1 MWHHIPKTVNLHW
14 CPGFTVFP
22 LPVHGVHVTVFHHML
37 RSISA
42 LLLSVLLSTA
52 LPHIVQ
58 AADNKQSLKKV
69 TIDIGKLQQG
79 IQKHQDKIRL
89 SDEKKVSVLDELEQ
103 IDNNLRQQKQKIETL
118 QDQLL
123 AQIKLLALKEE
134 ELKQAEVVRDTV
146 LEHLQKRLQSFYLM
160 GKTGILNVTFSSKDL
175 PELMLFTDSYKRLIS
190 YDRSVIDMYRD
201 TVEKLQRAKHAQ
213 ELEKSLMQDFILQ
226 AEEEKKAIHAL
237 RMDKETLLARIKT
250 QKGLYKLAMKEMRK
264 AESDL
269 GQTLAN
275 IKKKQEIKRIG
286 FLLNKGKLPP
296 PVKGTLVHGF
306 GEIPQKGLRKGEK
319 TKGITIKT
327 AVDAT
332 VRAVYKGK
340 IVFVGYKR
348 GFGNMVIIDHGVK
361 HYTVSSRLDTILV
374 KKGDNVERGKKIG
387 STGGMA
393 TLFERG
399 LYFEVRHKST
409 PLNPLKWLKPGS
421 YSKK

>member
-1 MWHHIPKTVNLHW
+1 MSWKIHHL
-14 CPGFTVFP
+14 
-22 LPVHGVHVTVFHHML
+22 L
-37 RSISA
+37 RSIST
-42 LLLSVLLSTA
+42 LLLSIVLSAA
-52 LPHIVQ
+52 LPHILL
-58 AADNKQSLKKV
+58 AADNKQAAKNV
-69 TIDIGKLQQG
+69 AIDIGKLQQG
-79 IQKHQDKIRL
+79 MVKHQDKIRQ

-103 IDNNLRQQKQKIETL
+103 IDNNIRQQKEKIVTL
-118 QDQLL
+118 HNQLL
-123 AQIKLLALKEE
+123 SQEKLLTLKEE

-146 LEHLQKRLQSFYLM
+146 LEHLQKRLESFYLM
-160 GKTGILNVTFSSKDL
+160 GKTGILNVTFSSRNL

-190 YDRSVIDMYRD
+190 YDRSIIDKYRE
-201 TVEKLQRAKHAQ
+201 TVAELQRARQAQ
-213 ELEKSLMQDFILQ
+213 ELEKSIMQDFIGQ
-226 AEEEKKAIHAL
+226 AEEEKKALYAL

-250 QKGLYKLAMKEMRK
+250 QKGLYKLALKEMHK

-269 GQTLAN
+269 GQTLAS

-306 GEIPQKGLRKGEK
+306 GEIPRKGLRKGAK

-327 AVDAT
+327 TVDAT

-340 IVFVGYKR
+340 IVFAGYKR
-348 GFGNMVIIDHGVK
+348 GFGKMVIINHGVK

-374 KKGDNVERGKKIG
+374 KKGNNVAQGKKIG
-387 STGGMA
+387 TTGGMA

-399 LYFEVRHKST
+399 LYFQVRHESK
-409 PLNPLKWLKPGS
+409 PLDPLKWLKSGS

>member
-1 MWHHIPKTVNLHW
+1 M
-14 CPGFTVFP
+14 
-22 LPVHGVHVTVFHHML
+22 
-37 RSISA
+37 
-42 LLLSVLLSTA
+42 LLLSILFSAA
-52 LPHIVQ
+52 LPHFAQ
-58 AADNKQSLKKV
+58 AADNKQAAKNV
-69 TIDIGKLQQG
+69 TIDIGRLQQG
-79 IQKHQDKIRL
+79 IVKHQDKIRQ

-103 IDNNLRQQKQKIETL
+103 IDNNIRQQKDKIVTL
-118 QDQLL
+118 HDQLL
-123 AQIKLLALKEE
+123 SQEKLLTLKEE
-134 ELKQAEVVRDTV
+134 EIKQAEVVRDTV
-146 LEHLQKRLQSFYLM
+146 LEHLQKRLESFYLM
-160 GKTGILNVTFSSKDL
+160 GKTGILNVTFSSKNL

-190 YDRSVIDMYRD
+190 YDRSLIDKYRE
-201 TVEKLQRAKHAQ
+201 TVAELQRAKQAQ
-213 ELEKSLMQDFILQ
+213 ELEKSLMQDFIGQ
-226 AEEEKKAIHAL
+226 AEEEKKALYAL

-250 QKGLYKLAMKEMRK
+250 QKGLYELALKEMHK

-269 GQTLAN
+269 GQTLAS

-306 GEIPQKGLRKGEK
+306 GEIPRKGLRKGAK

-327 AVDAT
+327 TVDAT

-340 IVFVGYKR
+340 IVFAGYKR

-374 KKGDNVERGKKIG
+374 KKGNNVAQGKKIG
-387 STGGMA
+387 TTGGMA

-399 LYFEVRHKST
+399 LYFQVRHESK
-409 PLNPLKWLKPGS
+409 PLDPLKWLKSGS

>member
-1 MWHHIPKTVNLHW
+1 MSWKIH
-14 CPGFTVFP
+14 
-22 LPVHGVHVTVFHHML
+22 PVL
-37 RSISA
+37 RSVST
-42 LLLSVLLSTA
+42 LLLSILLSAA
-52 LPHIVQ
+52 LPHFAQ
-58 AADNKQSLKKV
+58 AADNKQATKNV
-69 TIDIGKLQQG
+69 TIDMGKLQQG
-79 IQKHQDKIRL
+79 IVKHQDKIRQ

-103 IDNNLRQQKQKIETL
+103 IDNNIRQQKEKIVTL
-118 QDQLL
+118 HDQLL
-123 AQIKLLALKEE
+123 SQEKLITLKEE

-146 LEHLQKRLQSFYLM
+146 LEHLQKRLESFYLM
-160 GKTGILNVTFSSKDL
+160 GKTGILNVTFSSKNL

-190 YDRSVIDMYRD
+190 YDRSVIDKYRE
-201 TVEKLQRAKHAQ
+201 TVAELQRARQAQ
-213 ELEKSLMQDFILQ
+213 ELEKSIMQDFIGQ
-226 AEEEKKAIHAL
+226 AEEEKKALYAL

-250 QKGLYKLAMKEMRK
+250 QKGLYELALKEMHK

-269 GQTLAN
+269 GQTLAS

-306 GEIPQKGLRKGEK
+306 GEIPRKGLRKGEK

-340 IVFVGYKR
+340 IVFAGYKR
-348 GFGNMVIIDHGVK
+348 GFGKMVIINHGVK

-374 KKGDNVERGKKIG
+374 KKGNNVAQGKKIG
-387 STGGMA
+387 TTGGMA

-399 LYFEVRHKST
+399 LYFQVRHESK
-409 PLNPLKWLKPGS
+409 PLDPLKWLKSGS
-421 YSKK
+421 YPKN

>member
-1 MWHHIPKTVNLHW
+1 MSWKIHHL
-14 CPGFTVFP
+14 
-22 LPVHGVHVTVFHHML
+22 L
-37 RSISA
+37 RSIST
-42 LLLSVLLSTA
+42 LLLSILFSAA
-52 LPHIVQ
+52 LPHFAQ
-58 AADNKQSLKKV
+58 AADNKQATKNV
-69 TIDIGKLQQG
+69 TIDMGKLQQG
-79 IQKHQDKIRL
+79 IVKHQDKIRQ

-103 IDNNLRQQKQKIETL
+103 IDNNIRQQKEKIVTL
-118 QDQLL
+118 HNQLL
-123 AQIKLLALKEE
+123 SQEKLLTLKEE

>member
-118 QDQLL
+118 QNQLL

-237 RMDKETLLARIKT
+237 RMDKETLLARIQT

>member
-1 MWHHIPKTVNLHW
+1 MSRKIHHL
-14 CPGFTVFP
+14 
-22 LPVHGVHVTVFHHML
+22 L
-37 RSISA
+37 RSIFT
-42 LLLSVLLSTA
+42 LLLSIVLSAA
-52 LPHIVQ
+52 LPHFVQ
-58 AADNKQSLKKV
+58 AANNKQSAKKV
-69 TIDIGKLQQG
+69 TIDIGKLHQG
-79 IQKHQDKIRL
+79 IRKHQDKIRQ

-103 IDNNLRQQKQKIETL
+103 IDNKLRQQKKKIETL
-118 QDQLL
+118 QIQLL
-123 AQIKLLALKEE
+123 SQVKLLALKEE
-134 ELKQAEVVRDTV
+134 ELKQAEVVRDKV
-146 LEHLQKRLQSFYLM
+146 LTHLQKRLQSFYLM

-190 YDRSVIDMYRD
+190 YDRSVIETYRD
-201 TVEKLQRAKHAQ
+201 TVTKLQRAKHAQ
-213 ELEKSLMQDFILQ
+213 ELEKALMHDFIEQ
-226 AEEEKKAIHAL
+226 AEEEKKALHAL
-237 RMDKETLLARIKT
+237 RMDKEKLLARIKT
-250 QKGLYKLAMKEMRK
+250 QKGLYELALKEMRK

-269 GQTLAN
+269 GQTLAG

-332 VRAVYKGK
+332 VRTVYKGK
-340 IVFVGYKR
+340 IAFAGYKR

-374 KKGDNVERGKKIG
+374 KKGDNVTQGKKIG
-387 STGGMA
+387 TTGGMA

-399 LYFEVRHKST
+399 LYFELRHEST
-409 PLNPLKWLKPGS
+409 PLNPLKWLKPSS
-421 YSKK
+421 YSKN